1 MSWEVSSMPSKRSSF
16 NWTLF
21 KKDLSRFWPL
31 WGGVTLAGCLI
42 PLYLLLELMSR
53 TSPVKDLSLDFVRFL
68 YGAVTAFAPAFI
80 MCYAILCAMVV
91 WSYLCSARSVGMMH
105 ALPVD
110 RRCLYLTGTMAGLT
124 MLVIPFAVV
133 GGLLCLVMACFGG
146 FAPLAVLET
155 VAAVLLMI
163 LLFFG
168 LATVCAMIT
177 GNIFAIPVLYLLI
190 NFLAPLLDAL
200 VGSLTSL
207 FLMGVEGSGTGL
219 TFLSPVMAIYENF
232 TYTAE
237 YDNMTGE
244 WAELRLEGMAVVA
257 VCGLLGAALLALGY
271 LMYRRR
277 QSESAGDVVA
287 FRFLRPVFRYGL
299 ALLSALSLGRLLY
312 AMLWESVFQKG
323 LYADVVPMGV
333 SLALAGIVGYYVAS
347 MLLEKSRRVFRGSWP
362 GVLTVCAG
370 AVILCCLVSVDF
382 FGVEAWVPEKD
393 EVASVDVYGGD
404 YMSLAAY
411 QHTITLSAATD
422 GELIDQ
428 VLDIHRTVL
437 ASKDDIRELD
447 RYWSTGETGDGQEI
461 WWNYLTLDYTL
472 TDGSQVR
479 RVYDLPA
486 LEEDL
491 TDGNS
496 WAGKLSALL
505 NSPELAVKTVEL
517 PVGAQLT
524 TVDVYPYYDDLFNDS
539 LYFEGDDARQIYDA
553 LLADAQ
559 AGNMSQARTSF
570 EEDILDPVV
579 ELYLG
584 YTLRT
589 MDPFGQAESSSDG
602 QSVLVYASMTNT
614 METLMDLGAFTQADL
629 EAWAET
635 YG

>member
-110 RRCLYLTGTMAGLT
+110 RRCLYLTGTMAGLA

-232 TYTAE
+232 TYTVE
-237 YDNMTGE
+237 HGE
-244 WAELRLEGMAVVA
+244 WMELRLEGMAVVA

-428 VLDIHRTVL
+428 VLDLHRTVL

-539 LYFEGDDARQIYDA
+539 LYFDGGDAWWIYDA

-589 MDPFGQAESSSDG
+589 TDPFGQAESSSDG

>member
-53 TSPVKDLSLDFVRFL
+53 TSPVKDLSLDFVRLL

-80 MCYAILCAMVV
+80 LCYAILCAMVV

-110 RRCLYLTGTMAGLT
+110 RRCLYLTGTMAGLA

-133 GGLLCLVMACFGG
+133 GGLICLVMACFGG

-177 GNIFAIPVLYLLI
+177 GNVFAIPVLYLLI

-207 FLMGVEGSGTGL
+207 FLMGVRSSGTGL
-219 TFLSPVMAIYENF
+219 TFLSPIMAIYENF
-232 TYTAE
+232 TYVAE
-237 YDNMTGE
+237 YDNMVGE
-244 WAELRLEGMAVVA
+244 WIDLRLEGMAVVA
-257 VCGLLGAALLALGY
+257 VCGLVGAALLALGY
-271 LMYRRR
+271 LIYRRR

-312 AMLWESVFQKG
+312 AMLWESVFQEG
-323 LYADVVPMGV
+323 LYADVVPVGV
-333 SLALAGIVGYYVAS
+333 SLALAGIVGYYAAS

-393 EVASVDVYGGD
+393 EVASVEVYGGGELTLTSQQG
-404 YMSLAAY
+404 ME
-411 QHTITLSAATD
+411 LSAVTD
-422 GELIDQ
+422 GDLIDQ
-428 VLDIHRTVL
+428 VLDLHRTVL

-447 RYWSTGETGDGQEI
+447 RYWPAGETGDGRELH
-461 WWNYLTLDYTL
+461 WEYLNLIYTL
-472 TDGSQVR
+472 TDGS
-479 RVYDLPA
+479 RVQRTYDLPV

-491 TDGNS
+491 TDGTS
-496 WAGKLSALL
+496 WAGKLSDLVT
-505 NSPELAVKTVEL
+505 NPEIAMKTVEL

-524 TVDVYPYYDDLFNDS
+524 TVDVYPYYGDLFDNS
-539 LYFEGDDARQIYDA
+539 LYFEGDDARRIYDA

-559 AGNMSQARTSF
+559 AGNMSQTRTSF
-570 EEDILDPVV
+570 KESGLQPVL
-579 ELYLG
+579 ELYLS

-589 MDPFGQAESSSDG
+589 TDPFGQATSRSG
-602 QSVLVYASMTNT
+602 NRVALVYESMTNT
-614 METLMDLGAFTQADL
+614 MEALMDLGAFTQADL

>member
-110 RRCLYLTGTMAGLT
+110 RRCLYLTGTMAGLA

-200 VGSLTSL
+200 VGSMTSL

-404 YMSLAAY
+404 LLTLTNQQGMELTAA
-411 QHTITLSAATD
+411 D
-422 GELIDQ
+422 GDLIDQ
-428 VLDIHRTVL
+428 VLDLHRTVL
-437 ASKDDIRELD
+437 ASKDDIREMD
-447 RYWSTGETGDGQEI
+447 RYWPADETRDGREI

-539 LYFEGDDARQIYDA
+539 LYFEGDDARLIYDA

-589 MDPFGQAESSSDG
+589 TDPFGQAVSSSDG

>member
-133 GGLLCLVMACFGG
+133 GGLICLVMACFGG

-232 TYTAE
+232 TYTVE
-237 YDNMTGE
+237 HGE
-244 WAELRLEGMAVVA
+244 WMELRLEGMAVVA

-428 VLDIHRTVL
+428 VLDLHRTVL

-524 TVDVYPYYDDLFNDS
+524 TVDVYPYYEELFNDS
-539 LYFEGDDARQIYDA
+539 LYFEGDDARLIYDA

-570 EEDILDPVV
+570 EEDSLDPVV

-589 MDPFGQAESSSDG
+589 TDPFGQAESSSDG

>member
-42 PLYLLLELMSR
+42 PLYLLLELMSH
-53 TSPVKDLSLDFVRFL
+53 TGPIKDLSLDFVRLL

-110 RRCLYLTGTMAGLT
+110 RRCLYLTGTMAGLA

-232 TYTAE
+232 TYTVE
-237 YDNMTGE
+237 HGE
-244 WAELRLEGMAVVA
+244 WTELRLEGMAVVA

-404 YMSLAAY
+404 LLTLTYQQGIELTAA
-411 QHTITLSAATD
+411 D
-422 GELIDQ
+422 GDLIDQ

-437 ASKDDIRELD
+437 ASKDDIREMD
-447 RYWSTGETGDGQEI
+447 RYWPADETRDGREI

-479 RVYDLPA
+479 RVYNLPA

-524 TVDVYPYYDDLFNDS
+524 TVDVYPYYEELFNDS
-539 LYFEGDDARQIYDA
+539 LYFEGDDARLIYDA

>member
-53 TSPVKDLSLDFVRFL
+53 TSPVKDLSLDFVRLL

-80 MCYAILCAMVV
+80 LCYAILCAMVV
-91 WSYLCSARSVGMMH
+91 WSYLCSARSVGMLH

-110 RRCLYLTGTMAGLT
+110 RRCLYLTGTMAGLA

-133 GGLLCLVMACFGG
+133 GGLICLVMACFGG

-155 VAAVLLMI
+155 AAAVLLMI

-177 GNIFAIPVLYLLI
+177 GNVFAIPVLYLLI
-190 NFLAPLLDAL
+190 NFLAPLMDAL

-207 FLMGVEGSGTGL
+207 FLMGVRSSGTGL
-219 TFLSPVMAIYENF
+219 TFLSPIMAIYENF
-232 TYTAE
+232 TYVAE
-237 YDNMTGE
+237 YDNMVGE
-244 WAELRLEGMAVVA
+244 WIDLRLEGMAVVA
-257 VCGLLGAALLALGY
+257 VCGLVGAALLALGY
-271 LMYRRR
+271 LIYRRR

-312 AMLWESVFQKG
+312 AMLWESVFQEG
-323 LYADVVPMGV
+323 LYADVVPVGV
-333 SLALAGIVGYYVAS
+333 SLALAGIVGYYAAS

-393 EVASVDVYGGD
+393 QVASVEVYGGGELTLTSQQG
-404 YMSLAAY
+404 ME
-411 QHTITLSAATD
+411 LSAVTD
-422 GELIDQ
+422 GDLIDQ
-428 VLDIHRTVL
+428 VLDLHRTVL

-447 RYWSTGETGDGQEI
+447 RYWPADETRDGRELH
-461 WWNYLTLDYTL
+461 WEYLNLIYTL
-472 TDGSQVR
+472 TDGS
-479 RVYDLPA
+479 RVQRTYDLPV

-491 TDGNS
+491 TDGTS
-496 WAGKLSALL
+496 WAGKLSDLVT
-505 NSPELAVKTVEL
+505 NPEIAMKTVEL

-524 TVDVYPYYDDLFNDS
+524 TVDVYPYYGDLFDNS
-539 LYFEGDDARQIYDA
+539 LYFEGDDARRIYDA

-559 AGNMSQARTSF
+559 AGNLAQARTSF
-570 EEDILDPVV
+570 DEASLSPVV
-579 ELYLG
+579 ELYLS

-589 MDPFGQAESSSDG
+589 MDPFGQTVSSSDG
-602 QSVLVYASMTNT
+602 RNVLVYASMSNT

-629 EAWAET
+629 EAWAEA

>member
-1 MSWEVSSMPSKRSSF
+1 MPSKRSSF

-42 PLYLLLELMSR
+42 PLYLLLELMSH
-53 TSPVKDLSLDFVRFL
+53 TGPIKDLSLDFVRLL

-110 RRCLYLTGTMAGLT
+110 RRCLYLTGTMAGLA

-133 GGLLCLVMACFGG
+133 GGLICLVMACFGG

-232 TYTAE
+232 TYTVE

-404 YMSLAAY
+404 LLTLTNQQGMELTAA
-411 QHTITLSAATD
+411 D

-428 VLDIHRTVL
+428 VLDLHRTVL
-437 ASKDDIRELD
+437 ASKDDIREMD
-447 RYWSTGETGDGQEI
+447 RYWPADETRDGREI

-517 PVGAQLT
+517 PAGGQLT
-524 TVDVYPYYDDLFNDS
+524 TVDVYPYYDDLLNDS
-539 LYFEGDDARQIYDA
+539 LYFEGDDARLIYDA

-570 EEDILDPVV
+570 EEDSLDPVV

>member
-53 TSPVKDLSLDFVRFL
+53 TSPVKDLSLVFVRFL

-110 RRCLYLTGTMAGLT
+110 RRCLYLTGTMAGLA

-232 TYTAE
+232 TYTVE
-237 YDNMTGE
+237 HGE
-244 WAELRLEGMAVVA
+244 WTELRLEGMAVVA

-404 YMSLAAY
+404 LL
-411 QHTITLSAATD
+411 TLTNQQGMELTATD
-422 GELIDQ
+422 GDLIDQ

-447 RYWSTGETGDGQEI
+447 RYWPADETRDGREI

-486 LEEDL
+486 LEADL
-491 TDGNS
+491 TDGSS

-524 TVDVYPYYDDLFNDS
+524 TVDVYPYYEELFNDS
-539 LYFEGDDARQIYDA
+539 LYFEGDDARLIYDA

-570 EEDILDPVV
+570 EEDSLDPVV

-629 EAWAET
+629 EAWAEI

>member
-31 WGGVTLAGCLI
+31 WGGVTLAGSLI
-42 PLYLLLELMSR
+42 PLYLLLELMSH
-53 TSPVKDLSLDFVRFL
+53 TGPIKDLSLDFVRFL

-411 QHTITLSAATD
+411 QHSITLSTATD

-524 TVDVYPYYDDLFNDS
+524 TVDVYPYYEELFNDS
-539 LYFEGDDARQIYDA
+539 LYFEGDDARLIYDA

-570 EEDILDPVV
+570 EEDSLDPVV

>member
-133 GGLLCLVMACFGG
+133 GGLICLVMACFGG

-232 TYTAE
+232 TYTVE
-237 YDNMTGE
+237 HGE
-244 WAELRLEGMAVVA
+244 WMELRLEGMAVVA

-404 YMSLAAY
+404 LLTLTYQQGIELTAA
-411 QHTITLSAATD
+411 D
-422 GELIDQ
+422 GDLIDQ

-524 TVDVYPYYDDLFNDS
+524 TVDVYPYYEELFNDS
-539 LYFEGDDARQIYDA
+539 LYFEGDDARLIYDA

-570 EEDILDPVV
+570 EEDSLDPVV

>member
-1 MSWEVSSMPSKRSSF
+1 
-16 NWTLF
+16 
-21 KKDLSRFWPL
+21 
-31 WGGVTLAGCLI
+31 
-42 PLYLLLELMSR
+42 
-53 TSPVKDLSLDFVRFL
+53 
-68 YGAVTAFAPAFI
+68 
-80 MCYAILCAMVV
+80 
-91 WSYLCSARSVGMMH
+91 
-105 ALPVD
+105 
-110 RRCLYLTGTMAGLT
+110 MA
-124 MLVIPFAVV
+124 A
-133 GGLLCLVMACFGG
+133 
-146 FAPLAVLET
+146 
-155 VAAVLLMI
+155 
-163 LLFFG
+163 
-168 LATVCAMIT
+168 
-177 GNIFAIPVLYLLI
+177 
-190 NFLAPLLDAL
+190 
-200 VGSLTSL
+200 
-207 FLMGVEGSGTGL
+207 
-219 TFLSPVMAIYENF
+219 
-232 TYTAE
+232 
-237 YDNMTGE
+237 
-244 WAELRLEGMAVVA
+244 
-257 VCGLLGAALLALGY
+257 
-271 LMYRRR
+271 
-277 QSESAGDVVA
+277 
-287 FRFLRPVFRYGL
+287 
-299 ALLSALSLGRLLY
+299 
-312 AMLWESVFQKG
+312 
-323 LYADVVPMGV
+323 
-333 SLALAGIVGYYVAS
+333 
-347 MLLEKSRRVFRGSWP
+347 
-362 GVLTVCAG
+362 
-370 AVILCCLVSVDF
+370 
-382 FGVEAWVPEKD
+382 
-393 EVASVDVYGGD
+393 VDVYGGD

-411 QHTITLSAATD
+411 QHSITLSTATD

-428 VLDIHRTVL
+428 VLDLHRTVL

-539 LYFEGDDARQIYDA
+539 LYFDGGDAWWIYDA

-570 EEDILDPVV
+570 EEDSLDPVV

>member
-110 RRCLYLTGTMAGLT
+110 RRCLYLTGTMAGLA

-232 TYTAE
+232 TYTVE
-237 YDNMTGE
+237 HGE
-244 WAELRLEGMAVVA
+244 WTELRLEGMAVVA

-404 YMSLAAY
+404 LLTLTYQQGIELTAA
-411 QHTITLSAATD
+411 D
-422 GELIDQ
+422 GDLIDQ

-437 ASKDDIRELD
+437 ASKDDIREMD
-447 RYWSTGETGDGQEI
+447 RYWPADETRDGREI

-524 TVDVYPYYDDLFNDS
+524 TVDVYPYYEELFNDS
-539 LYFEGDDARQIYDA
+539 LYFEGDDARLIYDA

-570 EEDILDPVV
+570 EEDSLDPVV

>member
-42 PLYLLLELMSR
+42 PLYLLLELMSH
-53 TSPVKDLSLDFVRFL
+53 TGPIKDLSLDFVRFL

-133 GGLLCLVMACFGG
+133 GGLICLLMACFGG

-232 TYTAE
+232 TYTVE
-237 YDNMTGE
+237 HGE
-244 WAELRLEGMAVVA
+244 WTELRLEGMAVVA

-404 YMSLAAY
+404 LLTLTNQQGMELTAA
-411 QHTITLSAATD
+411 D

-428 VLDIHRTVL
+428 VLDLHRTVL

-479 RVYDLPA
+479 RVYNLPA

-539 LYFEGDDARQIYDA
+539 LYFDGGDAWWIYDA

-584 YTLRT
+584 YTVRGT
-589 MDPFGQAESSSDG
+589 DPFGQAESSSDG

>member
-42 PLYLLLELMSR
+42 PLYLLLELMSH
-53 TSPVKDLSLDFVRFL
+53 TGPIKDLSLDFVRLL

-155 VAAVLLMI
+155 VAAVLLMT

-257 VCGLLGAALLALGY
+257 VCGLLGAALLPAAAERE
-271 LMYRRR
+271 RRGR
-277 QSESAGDVVA
+277 GGLPLPPPRVP
-287 FRFLRPVFRYGL
+287 LRPGPPQRPVPGPAALRHAVGVRVPEGPVRGRGPHGGL
-299 ALLSALSLGRLLY
+299 PGPGGDRGLLRGLHAPGEEPPGVPGELARGADGVRRGGDPLLPGQRGLLRGGSLG
-312 AMLWESVFQKG
+312 
-323 LYADVVPMGV
+323 
-333 SLALAGIVGYYVAS
+333 AG
-347 MLLEKSRRVFRGSWP
+347 
-362 GVLTVCAG
+362 
-370 AVILCCLVSVDF
+370 
-382 FGVEAWVPEKD
+382 
-393 EVASVDVYGGD
+393 
-404 YMSLAAY
+404 
-411 QHTITLSAATD
+411 
-422 GELIDQ
+422 
-428 VLDIHRTVL
+428 
-437 ASKDDIRELD
+437 
-447 RYWSTGETGDGQEI
+447 
-461 WWNYLTLDYTL
+461 
-472 TDGSQVR
+472 
-479 RVYDLPA
+479 
-486 LEEDL
+486 
-491 TDGNS
+491 
-496 WAGKLSALL
+496 
-505 NSPELAVKTVEL
+505 
-517 PVGAQLT
+517 
-524 TVDVYPYYDDLFNDS
+524 
-539 LYFEGDDARQIYDA
+539 EG
-553 LLADAQ
+553 
-559 AGNMSQARTSF
+559 
-570 EEDILDPVV
+570 
-579 ELYLG
+579 
-584 YTLRT
+584 
-589 MDPFGQAESSSDG
+589 
-602 QSVLVYASMTNT
+602 
-614 METLMDLGAFTQADL
+614 
-629 EAWAET
+629 
-635 YG
+635 

>member
-42 PLYLLLELMSR
+42 PLYLLLELMSH
-53 TSPVKDLSLDFVRFL
+53 TGPIKDLSLDFVRLL

-110 RRCLYLTGTMAGLT
+110 RRCLYLTGTMAGLA

-232 TYTAE
+232 TYTVE
-237 YDNMTGE
+237 HGE
-244 WAELRLEGMAVVA
+244 WMELRLEGMAVVA

-404 YMSLAAY
+404 LLTLTYQQGMELTAA
-411 QHTITLSAATD
+411 D

-428 VLDIHRTVL
+428 VLDLHRTVL

-447 RYWSTGETGDGQEI
+447 RYWPADETRDGREI

-524 TVDVYPYYDDLFNDS
+524 TVDVYPYYEELFNDS
-539 LYFEGDDARQIYDA
+539 LYFEGDDARLIYDA

-570 EEDILDPVV
+570 EEDSLDPVV